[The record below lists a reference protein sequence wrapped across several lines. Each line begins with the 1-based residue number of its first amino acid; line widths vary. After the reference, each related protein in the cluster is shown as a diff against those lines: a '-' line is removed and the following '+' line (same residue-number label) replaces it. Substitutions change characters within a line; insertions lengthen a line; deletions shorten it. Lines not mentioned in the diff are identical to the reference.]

1 MKKDLFFFCRHNES
15 FLLKNISF
23 TLATDFVH
31 RTQKKMHSQLNVA
44 LKNGRENE
52 SERRQNHLQQSQ
64 VVF

>member
-1 MKKDLFFFCRHNES
+1 MKKDFFFRHYES

-31 RTQKKMHSQLNVA
+31 RKKMYSQLNVA
-44 LKNGRENE
+44 LKKGREND
-52 SERRQNHLQQSQ
+52 SERIQNHFQQSQ